1 MRKTFLDSGV
11 LISAWQSNTARQLK
25 ALTILRDPNREF
37 VCSPFVRL
45 ELIPKATY
53 FRNQQELRFYNDYF
67 TLKVAEWVD
76 DLDQLYHEGLDKG
89 SQFGLKALDALHIAA
104 ALMANCDDFIT
115 AEKPTSPFSRIRG
128 VKILTI
134 Y

>member
-53 FRNQQELRFYNDYF
+53 FR
-67 TLKVAEWVD
+67 K
-76 DLDQLYHEGLDKG
+76 
-89 SQFGLKALDALHIAA
+89 
-104 ALMANCDDFIT
+104 
-115 AEKPTSPFSRIRG
+115 PFSLQSQNLARVGSGRNVDG
-128 VKILTI
+128 GLARKCGNF
-134 Y
+134 